1 MEVVTNFIIPLI
13 EQAQVY
19 GVAQQGG
26 YLQSL
31 HESLDNFRGRV
42 LATVPGFARAQPLAI
57 MF

>member
-1 MEVVTNFIIPLI
+1 VVTNLIIPLI
-13 EQAQVY
+13 EQAQAY
-19 GVAQQGG
+19 GGG
-26 YLQSL
+26 EQFNYLQTL